1 MILHLLRHAK
11 TEKFAVTGKDYDR
24 PLASKGIL
32 QAENLKLALAN
43 TITKNVE
50 VHVSAANRTQETAKT
65 IFPEYT
71 LHFCKELYLAS
82 SQELLQY
89 INQLSTSN
97 DLFLIGH
104 NEGLSELATSLIG
117 ENILLKTASYLAI
130 TFDCKNSAEI
140 SRHNGTI
147 LHLYRPEIMS

>member
-24 PLASKGIL
+24 PLASKGI
-32 QAENLKLALAN
+32 
-43 TITKNVE
+43 
-50 VHVSAANRTQETAKT
+50 HVSAANRTQETAKT

-89 INQLSTSN
+89 INKLSTSN

-140 SRHNGTI
+140 SRHNGMI